1 MSNNNEAT
9 GPHNAVVEL
18 EEELSKIRWAV
29 GRPIINGKTYDRTSG
44 VVTIKTN
51 ILNDKGDGYI
61 NIRVNKKGNYS
72 VNSDTEVSLPST
84 KSVDEVIAFIDKK
97 IKAAEAGF
105 SGKGVYLGHLDTR
118 ER

>member
-1 MSNNNEAT
+1 MPNINEET

-18 EEELSKIRWAV
+18 EEELSKIRWTV
-29 GRPIINGKTYDRTSG
+29 GGPIINGKTYDRTSG

-51 ILNDKGDGYI
+51 ILNDKDDGYI

-72 VNSDTEVSLPST
+72 VTSGNEVILAPT
-84 KSVDEVIAFIDKK
+84 KSVDEVIVFIDKK